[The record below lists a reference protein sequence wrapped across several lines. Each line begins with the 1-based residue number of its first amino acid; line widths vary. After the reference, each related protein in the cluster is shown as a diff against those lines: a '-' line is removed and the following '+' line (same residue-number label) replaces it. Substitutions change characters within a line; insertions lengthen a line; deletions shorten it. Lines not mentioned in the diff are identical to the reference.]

1 MHDISKESNLLDC
14 IKNLSSLEATPSF
27 WLGMQPYD
35 EIWKLQR
42 ELHKSVIEKEV
53 NDVIL
58 LLEHPHVYTLGKNAN
73 NNHLLPSYP
82 KNAKVIDIDRGGDI
96 TYHGPG
102 QLVGY
107 PIISLKNYK
116 KSISWYIKT
125 LEDIVITTLKDIEIE
140 AHRRDGLTGVWV
152 DDEKICA
159 FGVRMAKWTTMHG
172 FALNLDPDM
181 TFFDGII
188 PCGIFEYGVTSIQQ
202 LSSIDLTIKELAEKV
217 SNNCNQYF
225 NKNILNENFA

>member
-1 MHDISKESNLLDC
+1 MHDISKEPNLLDC
-14 IKNLSSLEATPSF
+14 IKNLSSLEAIPSF

-35 EIWKLQR
+35 KTWKLQR
-42 ELHKSVIEKEV
+42 ELHKSVIKKEIS
-53 NDVIL
+53 DVIL

-82 KNAKVIDIDRGGDI
+82 KNAEVIDIDRGGDI

-116 KSISWYIKT
+116 KSISWYMKT
-125 LEDIVITTLKDIEIE
+125 LEDIVITTLKDIEIG
-140 AHRRDGLTGVWV
+140 AYRRDGLTGVWV

-202 LSSIDLTIKELAEKV
+202 LSPVDLTIKELADKV

-225 NKNILNENFA
+225 TKNILNENFA